1 MNTDDLP
8 LILAA
13 LEGSP
18 SILRNLLQSAPPD
31 RLQLRRIPGKW
42 SIHEHVCHLTSVH
55 PVMFERLKLF
65 QAQES
70 PLIEPSEG
78 LLPPASIEAA
88 LDQFAKDRSEFVTLG
103 RNLSPEV
110 LAREARHPEY
120 DLYTPYHMFRHILM
134 HDHLH
139 MYRIEELALT
149 SDALLRKG

>member
-1 MNTDDLP
+1 MNTMDLP
-8 LILAA
+8 MILAA

-18 SILRNLLQSAPPD
+18 AILRNLVQSVQPD
-31 RLQLRRIPGKW
+31 RLELRRIPGKW

-55 PVMFERLKLF
+55 PIMFERLKLF
-65 QAQES
+65 QEQES

-78 LLPPASIEAA
+78 LVPPESIEAA
-88 LDQFAKDRSEFVTLG
+88 LDQFAKDRRKFVELG
-103 RNLSPEV
+103 RSLAPEV
-110 LAREARHPEY
+110 LARQARHPEY

-149 SDALLRKG
+149 SDVFLRKV